1 MLNISVNRNKFLK
14 AISIVEKAISENKIR
29 PILSGIFLEAKED
42 KIVLKGT
49 NMEINIQ
56 SQIFGKINNQGEI
69 VFPYQLVNDYLKE
82 IEDEEIQLVEL
93 DEILLI
99 ESENSTSEFTIYD
112 ASEYPRISGNIQ
124 GVENELSKHLLIDM
138 LEKVKFASATN
149 TDSPEISCVKLELE
163 NDKLRMVA
171 TDTYRLVYV
180 EEKVEDITSNIS
192 ISIPLYSV
200 EALIKILKNVGD
212 DFVKFTYSGNQIS
225 FEIEKIF
232 FMTRV
237 IDLAFPDYKGILENM
252 IYDKKVLIETEPFIS
267 TLKRVQVFVKNNNES
282 KNSALFN
289 LQGEEFIITGV
300 SDTAKIKE
308 EIKIA
313 KDGEDIKLSLNV
325 KFLLEYLLNT
335 DKDKKTSFEMS
346 NSNGAVLIKS
356 ESNDKYLYILMP
368 LALIED

>member
-29 PILSGIFLEAKED
+29 PILSGIFLDAKDD

-56 SQIFGKINNQGEI
+56 AQIFGKINNQGEI

-99 ESENSTSEFTIYD
+99 ESANSTSEFTIYD

-124 GVENELSKHLLIDM
+124 GLENELSKDLLINM

-149 TDSPEISCVKLELE
+149 TDSPEISCVRLELE

-171 TDTYRLVYV
+171 TDTYRLVYA
-180 EEKVEDITSNIS
+180 EEKVEATSNIS
-192 ISIPLYSV
+192 VSIPLYSV
-200 EALIKILKNVGD
+200 DALIKILKNVGD

-252 IYDKKVLIETEPFIS
+252 IYDKKVLIETESFIN

-282 KNSALFN
+282 KNSALFK

-308 EIKIA
+308 EVKLI

-335 DKDKKTSFEMS
+335 NKDKRTSFEMS
-346 NSNGAVLIKS
+346 NSNGAVLIKN